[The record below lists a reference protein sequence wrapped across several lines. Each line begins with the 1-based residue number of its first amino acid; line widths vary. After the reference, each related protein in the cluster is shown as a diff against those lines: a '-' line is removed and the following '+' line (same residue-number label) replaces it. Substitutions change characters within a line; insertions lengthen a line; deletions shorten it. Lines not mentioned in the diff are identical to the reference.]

1 MRLRHKN
8 WTKNYNEEHNQFF
21 ILNRYENNF
30 KNDKPINLEIGCG
43 KGNFI
48 KGKANQVTDQNW
60 IGMEKEETV
69 IGVALRNVIESEEET
84 SNILFIN
91 KFAENLLDIFPKG
104 SINKIFLNFS
114 DPWPKSK
121 HAKKRLTNIN
131 FLNNYW
137 DVLSENGSIEIKTDN
152 DKLYEYSLE
161 QIEESKFKII
171 YKTTNLHIDEKEMEF
186 NVMTE
191 YEKRFSETG
200 KNINK
205 IIITKNII

>member
-8 WTKNYNEEHNQFF
+8 WTGRYIEANQEFF
-21 ILNRYENNF
+21 INNKFDNNF

-48 KGKANQVTDQNW
+48 KGKANQVKDENW
-60 IGMEKEETV
+60 IGMEKESTV
-69 IGVALRNVIESEEET
+69 IGVALRNVIESGEKEN
-84 SNILFIN
+84 NILFIN
-91 KFAENLLDIFPKG
+91 RYAENLLDIFEKG
-104 SINKIFLNFS
+104 SISKIFLNFS
-114 DPWPKSK
+114 DPWPKAK
-121 HAKKRLTNIN
+121 HAKKRLTNIK

-137 DVLSENGSIEIKTDN
+137 EVLNENGSIEIKTDN

-161 QIEESKFKII
+161 QIAESKFTIV
-171 YKTTNLHIDEKEMEF
+171 YSTTDLHKDSQEMQL

-191 YEKRFSETG
+191 YEKRFSENG

-205 IIITKNII
+205 IIIKK

>member
-8 WTKNYNEEHNQFF
+8 WTAGYIDLNKNYF
-21 ILNRYENNF
+21 IVDKYKNNF
-30 KNDKPINLEIGCG
+30 NNEQPINLEIGCG

-48 KGKANQVTDQNW
+48 KGKAIKVVNENW
-60 IGMEKEETV
+60 IGMEKESTV
-69 IGVALRNVIESEEET
+69 IGVALRNVIENEMDIK
-84 SNILFIN
+84 NILFIN
-91 KFAENLLDIFPKG
+91 KYAENLLDIFEKK
-104 SINKIFLNFS
+104 SISKIFLNFS

-121 HAKKRLTNIN
+121 HAKKRLTNIK
-131 FLNNYW
+131 FLENYW
-137 DVLSENGSIEIKTDN
+137 EVLTDDGSIEIKTDN

-161 QIEESKFKII
+161 QIEESKFNIV
-171 YKTTNLHIDEKEMEF
+171 YKTTNLHNDPKEMEH

-205 IIITKNII
+205 IIITK